1 MNIVE
6 FAESILG
13 HELPEYQKEYLNTC
27 YECILQN
34 KQLYYIPSRGT
45 IKYMPLIMQYI
56 VLTYVIYK
64 ENELNKEESNMND
77 LEERYK
83 TCGRCIHDGEDIDT
97 QLHINKLSTTC
108 TKVLF

>member
-1 MNIVE
+1 MNIVQ

-13 HELPEYQKEYLNTC
+13 HELLDYQKEYLNTC

-56 VLTYVIYK
+56 VITYILK
-64 ENELNKEESNMND
+64 NMN
-77 LEERYK
+77 
-83 TCGRCIHDGEDIDT
+83 
-97 QLHINKLSTTC
+97 
-108 TKVLF
+108 

>member
-13 HELPEYQKEYLNTC
+13 HELLDYQKEYLNTC

-45 IKYMPLIMQYI
+45 IKHMPLIIQYI
-56 VLTYVIYK
+56 IIIYIFK
-64 ENELNKEESNMND
+64 EHDLNKEEK
-77 LEERYK
+77 E
-83 TCGRCIHDGEDIDT
+83 
-97 QLHINKLSTTC
+97 
-108 TKVLF
+108 